1 MNEPNSNGDHNSARP
16 TWVKQDGSRINV
28 VVLGGS
34 QEISAEAEQRTRE
47 CIDKFFNVV
56 DDLADQPAL
65 AIVLGGDGSIL
76 HAAKDVSSKQIPVVG
91 VNLGKLGFLAS
102 ISPDQI
108 NQAFQDVVDGNCTI
122 VEHLMLRCSVVRDG
136 ETIASTIGLNEAAIV
151 RGAPFAILDI
161 DLFVD
166 GQLATTYSCDG
177 LIIST
182 PVGSTAYNLSAG
194 GPILRKSLDAFVIS
208 PLSPHTLTVRPVV
221 DSADRIMEMQIHG
234 GTADTAVTVDGQVL
248 ANITESDRIQV
259 QRAAETFRMVEVAG
273 QNDYQTLREKLDW
286 GGRIRHKK

>member
-1 MNEPNSNGDHNSARP
+1 MNEPTSTGDPNSARP

-56 DDLADQPAL
+56 DDLTDQPAL

>member
-1 MNEPNSNGDHNSARP
+1 MNEPNSSGDHNSARP

>member
-1 MNEPNSNGDHNSARP
+1 MNEPNLTGNQNPARP

-34 QEISAEAEQRTRE
+34 RGISAAAEQRTRE

-56 DDLADQPAL
+56 DDLAAQPAL

-76 HAAKDVSSKQIPVVG
+76 HAAKDVSSAQVPVVG

-102 ISPDQI
+102 ISPDQLS
-108 NQAFQDVVDGNCTI
+108 QAFQDVVDGNCTI

-221 DSADRIMEMQIHG
+221 DSADRIMEMRIHG

-248 ANITESDRIQV
+248 ANIMELDRIQV
-259 QRAAETFRMVEVAG
+259 ERAAETFRMVEVTG

-286 GGRIRHKK
+286 GGRIRNKK

>member
-1 MNEPNSNGDHNSARP
+1 MNEPTSTGDPNSARP

>member
-1 MNEPNSNGDHNSARP
+1 MNEPNSSCEQNPARP
-16 TWVKQDGSRINV
+16 TWVKQDGSPINV

-34 QEISAEAEQRTRE
+34 QGISAEAEQRTRE

-56 DDLADQPAL
+56 DDLTAQPAL

-102 ISPDQI
+102 ISPDQLS
-108 NQAFQDVVDGNCTI
+108 QAFQGVVDGNCRI
-122 VEHLMLRCSVVRDG
+122 VEHLMLRCSVVREG
-136 ETIASTIGLNEAAIV
+136 QTIASTIGLNEAAIV

-208 PLSPHTLTVRPVV
+208 PLSPHSLTVRPVV
-221 DSADRIMEMQIHG
+221 DSADRIMEMQVHG
-234 GTADTAVTVDGQVL
+234 DTADTAVTVDGQVL
-248 ANITESDRIQV
+248 ANITEVDRIRV
-259 QRAAETFRMVEVAG
+259 ERAVETFRMVEVAG

>member
-1 MNEPNSNGDHNSARP
+1 MNEPNSSGDQNATRP

-34 QEISAEAEQRTRE
+34 HEISAEAEQRTRE

-76 HAAKDVSSKQIPVVG
+76 HAAKDVSSKQVPVVG

-102 ISPDQI
+102 ISPDQL

-208 PLSPHTLTVRPVV
+208 PLSPHSLTVRPVV

-234 GTADTAVTVDGQVL
+234 GAADTAVTVDGQVL
-248 ANITESDRIQV
+248 ANITELDRVQV
-259 QRAAETFRMVEVAG
+259 ARAAETFRMVEVAG

>member
-1 MNEPNSNGDHNSARP
+1 MNEPNSSGDNNSARP

-76 HAAKDVSSKQIPVVG
+76 HAAKDVCSKQIPVVG

>member
-1 MNEPNSNGDHNSARP
+1 MNEPNSSGSQKSAKP

-34 QEISAEAEQRTRE
+34 HGISAEAEQRTRE

-56 DDLADQPAL
+56 DDLAEQPAL

-76 HAAKDVSSKQIPVVG
+76 HAAKDVSSKQVPVVG

-102 ISPDQI
+102 ISPDQLS
-108 NQAFQDVVDGNCTI
+108 QAFQDVVAGNCTI
-122 VEHLMLRCSVVRDG
+122 VEHLMLRCSVIRDG

-234 GTADTAVTVDGQVL
+234 GAADTAVTVDGQVL
-248 ANITESDRIQV
+248 ANITELDRIQV
-259 QRAAETFRMVEVAG
+259 KRAVETFRMVEVAG

>member
-1 MNEPNSNGDHNSARP
+1 
-16 TWVKQDGSRINV
+16 VKQDGSRINV

>member
-1 MNEPNSNGDHNSARP
+1 MNEPTSNGDPNSARP
-16 TWVKQDGSRINV
+16 TWVKRDGSRINV

>member
-1 MNEPNSNGDHNSARP
+1 MNEPNSNGSQNSAKP

-34 QEISAEAEQRTRE
+34 HEISAEAEQRTRE
-47 CIDKFFNVV
+47 CIDEFFNVV
-56 DDLADQPAL
+56 DDFTEQPAL

-76 HAAKDVSSKQIPVVG
+76 HAAKDVSSKQVPVVG

-102 ISPDQI
+102 ISPDQLS
-108 NQAFQDVVDGNCTI
+108 QAFQDVVAGNCTI
-122 VEHLMLRCSVVRDG
+122 VEHLMLRCSVIRDG

-234 GTADTAVTVDGQVL
+234 SAADTAVTVDGQVL
-248 ANITESDRIQV
+248 ANITELDRIQV
-259 QRAAETFRMVEVAG
+259 KRAVETFRMVEVAG

>member
-1 MNEPNSNGDHNSARP
+1 
-16 TWVKQDGSRINV
+16 VKQDGSRINV

-34 QEISAEAEQRTRE
+34 RGISAAAEQRTRE

-56 DDLADQPAL
+56 DDLAAQPAL

-76 HAAKDVSSKQIPVVG
+76 HAAKDVSSAQVPVVG

-102 ISPDQI
+102 ISPDQLS
-108 NQAFQDVVDGNCTI
+108 QAFQDVVDGNCTI

-221 DSADRIMEMQIHG
+221 DSADRIMEMRIHG

-248 ANITESDRIQV
+248 ANIMELDRIQV
-259 QRAAETFRMVEVAG
+259 ERAAETFRMVEVTG

-286 GGRIRHKK
+286 GGRIRNKK

>member
-1 MNEPNSNGDHNSARP
+1 MNEPNSSGDHNSARP

-76 HAAKDVSSKQIPVVG
+76 HAAKDVCSKQIPVVG

>member
-1 MNEPNSNGDHNSARP
+1 MNEPTSNGDPNSARP

>member
-1 MNEPNSNGDHNSARP
+1 MNEPNSSGDHNSARP

-76 HAAKDVSSKQIPVVG
+76 HAAKDVSRKQIPVVG
-91 VNLGKLGFLAS
+91 VNLGKLGILAS

>member
-1 MNEPNSNGDHNSARP
+1 M
-16 TWVKQDGSRINV
+16 KQDGSRINV

-56 DDLADQPAL
+56 DDLAAQPAL

-76 HAAKDVSSKQIPVVG
+76 HAAKDVSSAQVPVVG

-102 ISPDQI
+102 ISPDQLS
-108 NQAFQDVVDGNCTI
+108 QAFQDVVDGNCTI

-234 GTADTAVTVDGQVL
+234 ATADTAVTVDGQVL
-248 ANITESDRIQV
+248 ANITELDRIQV
-259 QRAAETFRMVEVAG
+259 ERATETFRMVEVTG

-286 GGRIRHKK
+286 GGRIRNKK

>member
-1 MNEPNSNGDHNSARP
+1 M
-16 TWVKQDGSRINV
+16 KQDGSRINV

-34 QEISAEAEQRTRE
+34 RGISAAAEQRTRE

-56 DDLADQPAL
+56 DDLAAQPAL

-76 HAAKDVSSKQIPVVG
+76 HAAKDVSSAQVPVVG

-102 ISPDQI
+102 ISPDQLS
-108 NQAFQDVVDGNCTI
+108 QAFQDVVDGNCTI

-221 DSADRIMEMQIHG
+221 DSADRIMEMRIHG

-248 ANITESDRIQV
+248 ANIMELDRIQV
-259 QRAAETFRMVEVAG
+259 ERAAETFRMVEVTG

-286 GGRIRHKK
+286 GGRIRNKK

>member
-1 MNEPNSNGDHNSARP
+1 M
-16 TWVKQDGSRINV
+16 KQDGSRINV

-56 DDLADQPAL
+56 DDLAAQPAL

-76 HAAKDVSSKQIPVVG
+76 HAAKDVSSAQVPVVG

-102 ISPDQI
+102 ISPDQLS
-108 NQAFQDVVDGNCTI
+108 QAFQDVVDGNCTI

-208 PLSPHTLTVRPVV
+208 PLNPHTLTVRPVV

-234 GTADTAVTVDGQVL
+234 ATADTAVTVDGQVL
-248 ANITESDRIQV
+248 ANITELDRIQV
-259 QRAAETFRMVEVAG
+259 ERATETFRMVEVTG

-286 GGRIRHKK
+286 GGRIRNKK

>member
-1 MNEPNSNGDHNSARP
+1 MNEPNLSGDHTSTKP
-16 TWVKQDGSRINV
+16 TWVNQDGSPINV

-34 QEISAEAEQRTRE
+34 HEISAEAEHRTRE

-76 HAAKDVSSKQIPVVG
+76 HAAKDVSSRQIPVVG

-136 ETIASTIGLNEAAIV
+136 ATIASTIGLNEAAIV

-259 QRAAETFRMVEVAG
+259 QRAVETFRMVEVAG

>member
-1 MNEPNSNGDHNSARP
+1 MNEPNSSGSQNSAKP

-34 QEISAEAEQRTRE
+34 HGISAEAEQRTRE

-56 DDLADQPAL
+56 DDLAEQPAL

-76 HAAKDVSSKQIPVVG
+76 HAAKDVSSKQVPVVG

-102 ISPDQI
+102 ISPDQLS
-108 NQAFQDVVDGNCTI
+108 QAFQDVVAGNCTI
-122 VEHLMLRCSVVRDG
+122 VEHLMLRCSVIRDG

-234 GTADTAVTVDGQVL
+234 GAADTAVTVDGQVL
-248 ANITESDRIQV
+248 ANITELDRIQV
-259 QRAAETFRMVEVAG
+259 ARAAETFRMVEVAG

>member
-1 MNEPNSNGDHNSARP
+1 MNEPNASCDQNPARP

-34 QEISAEAEQRTRE
+34 QGISAEAEQRTRE

-56 DDLADQPAL
+56 DDLTAQPAL

-102 ISPDQI
+102 ISPDQLS
-108 NQAFQDVVDGNCTI
+108 QAFQDVVDGNCRI
-122 VEHLMLRCSVVRDG
+122 VEHLMLRCSVVREG
-136 ETIASTIGLNEAAIV
+136 QTIASTIGLNEAAIV

-208 PLSPHTLTVRPVV
+208 PLSPHSLTVRPVV
-221 DSADRIMEMQIHG
+221 DSADRIMEMQVHG
-234 GTADTAVTVDGQVL
+234 DTADTAVTVDGQVL
-248 ANITESDRIQV
+248 ANITEVDRIRV
-259 QRAAETFRMVEVAG
+259 ERAVETFRMVEVAG

>member
-1 MNEPNSNGDHNSARP
+1 MNEPNSSGSQNSAKP

-34 QEISAEAEQRTRE
+34 HGISAEAEQRTRE

-56 DDLADQPAL
+56 DDLAEQPAL

-76 HAAKDVSSKQIPVVG
+76 HAAKDVSSKQVPVVG

-102 ISPDQI
+102 ISPDQLS
-108 NQAFQDVVDGNCTI
+108 QAFQDVVAGNCTI
-122 VEHLMLRCSVVRDG
+122 VEHLMLRCSVIRDG

-208 PLSPHTLTVRPVV
+208 PLSPHSLTVRPVV

-248 ANITESDRIQV
+248 ANITELDRIQV
-259 QRAAETFRMVEVAG
+259 ARAAETFRMVEVAG

>member
-1 MNEPNSNGDHNSARP
+1 MNEPNSIGNQNPARP

-56 DDLADQPAL
+56 DDLAAQPAL

-76 HAAKDVSSKQIPVVG
+76 HAAKDVSSAQVPVVG

-102 ISPDQI
+102 ISPDQLS
-108 NQAFQDVVDGNCTI
+108 QAFQDVVDGNCTI

-221 DSADRIMEMQIHG
+221 DSADRIMEMRIHG

-248 ANITESDRIQV
+248 ANIMELDRIQV
-259 QRAAETFRMVEVAG
+259 ERAAETFRMVEVTG

-286 GGRIRHKK
+286 GGRIRNKK

>member
-1 MNEPNSNGDHNSARP
+1 MNEPKLSGDHNSTRP

-34 QEISAEAEQRTRE
+34 HEISAEAEQRTRE

-76 HAAKDVSSKQIPVVG
+76 HAAKDVSSRQIPVVG

-108 NQAFQDVVDGNCTI
+108 NQAFQDVVDGNCAI

-221 DSADRIMEMQIHG
+221 DSADRIMEMQIHEG
-234 GTADTAVTVDGQVL
+234 AVDTAVTVDGQVL

-259 QRAAETFRMVEVAG
+259 QRATETFRMVEVAG